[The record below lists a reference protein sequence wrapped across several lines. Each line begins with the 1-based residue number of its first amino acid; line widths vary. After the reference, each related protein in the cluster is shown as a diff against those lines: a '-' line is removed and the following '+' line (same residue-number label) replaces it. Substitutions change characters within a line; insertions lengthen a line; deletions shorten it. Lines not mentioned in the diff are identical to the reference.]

1 MGASIDTPGLDMDE
15 DDLLAELEGLE
26 AWAKEMPSAPVQF
39 PDAGTKEVKMT
50 AEEKELAELQA
61 SMGM

>member
-1 MGASIDTPGLDMDE
+1 MDEDE